1 MLTLAF
7 SNSSN
12 DAQKSMGVITL
23 ALLLAGKLSSF
34 KVPIWVLLACSLMLA
49 FGASRGDWR
58 QIRNLGGKIYRIRPL
73 NALASQAASSV
84 LILAASAFG
93 MPVSTPHV
101 ISTALMGSGASERV
115 NKVRWYVAG
124 EMVTTWAV
132 TIPAT
137 MAISAL
143 IFMTLAGLH
152 ELSSVF
158 NFLIPN
164 VVSP

>member
-1 MLTLAF
+1 
-7 SNSSN
+7 
-12 DAQKSMGVITL
+12 
-23 ALLLAGKLSSF
+23 
-34 KVPIWVLLACSLMLA
+34 
-49 FGASRGDWR
+49 
-58 QIRNLGGKIYRIRPL
+58 
-73 NALASQAASSV
+73 V